1 MGAGLAVLDGMSVVL
16 RNNEV
21 AVLDGMSVVLRNN
34 EVVSVKL
41 DNIIVEDASDVG
53 EGEGENCE
61 EIDCPSDKEVD
72 STTEVTSIIDV
83 DSSSDD
89 VREELNN
96 VNEEVDDSSNNEV
109 DSPSVKDVVNTS
121 NMEEVDGIS
130 AGVKVV
136 DISTVVKVDDI
147 SAVIKVD
154 NSPNNEDPP
163 SDVIDIDFPTT
174 ELVEVVGTISK
185 DDVSSIS
192 NENNS
197 VEPLPHSLSQSVD

>member
-21 AVLDGMSVVLRNN
+21 VL
-34 EVVSVKL
+34 VKL
-41 DNIIVEDASDVG
+41 DNIIVEDAADVG

-61 EIDCPSDKEVD
+61 EIDSPSDKEVD
-72 STTEVTSIIDV
+72 STTEVTNII

-96 VNEEVDDSSNNEV
+96 VTIEEVDDSSNNEV

-130 AGVKVV
+130 AGVKVD
-136 DISTVVKVDDI
+136 DISAIVKVDD
-147 SAVIKVD
+147 
-154 NSPNNEDPP
+154 SPNDEDPP
-163 SDVIDIDFPTT
+163 SDVIDVEFPTT

-185 DDVSSIS
+185 NDVSS
-192 NENNS
+192 NPENNS
-197 VEPLPHSLSQSVD
+197 VEALPKSLSKSVDWEMVEWRTIIDRHKLNENYN

>member
-21 AVLDGMSVVLRNN
+21 VL
-34 EVVSVKL
+34 VKL
-41 DNIIVEDASDVG
+41 DNIIVEDAADVG

-72 STTEVTSIIDV
+72 STTEVTNIIDV

-96 VNEEVDDSSNNEV
+96 VTIEEVDDSSNNEV

-130 AGVKVV
+130 AGVKVD
-136 DISTVVKVDDI
+136 DISAIVKVDD
-147 SAVIKVD
+147 
-154 NSPNNEDPP
+154 SPNDEGPP
-163 SDVIDIDFPTT
+163 SDVIDVEFPTT

-185 DDVSSIS
+185 NDVSS
-192 NENNS
+192 NPENNS
-197 VEPLPHSLSQSVD
+197 VEALPQSLSQSVD